1 MGILL
6 DWATFVT
13 LFILVIQ
20 YAWEKFISV
29 WYEDR
34 LEKKGLRKDEAA
46 NEVAKKTRKLARIV
60 MFLLILAVILALVD
74 LIWK

>member
-1 MGILL
+1 
-6 DWATFVT
+6 
-13 LFILVIQ
+13 
-20 YAWEKFISV
+20 V

-60 MFLLILAVILALVD
+60 MFLLILAAILALVD

>member
-46 NEVAKKTRKLARIV
+46 NEVAKKTKTS
-60 MFLLILAVILALVD
+60 
-74 LIWK
+74 